1 MPNPIGMPAHD
12 QRGEDEALFSALR
25 SQLEAETPPHMR
37 EGVVMSMPPA
47 DGQATSMPSADS
59 EADPYI
65 DLTKDELYRMA
76 KEEGVE
82 NRSKMTKR
90 ELISALRQR

>member
-1 MPNPIGMPAHD
+1 MPDPIGMPAHD
-12 QRGEDEALFSALR
+12 QRGEDEALFAALR
-25 SQLEAETPPHMR
+25 SQLEAETPTHVR
-37 EGVVMSMPPA
+37 EGA
-47 DGQATSMPSADS
+47 TTSMPSAGG